1 MVDETEIAFA
11 IHAGE
16 VIAVVEPLFPDATV
30 TEILLFHAFVIA
42 VAKDE

>member
-1 MVDETEIAFA
+1 VVDETEIAFA

-16 VIAVVEPLFPDATV
+16 LIEVVEPLLPV
-30 TEILLFHAFVIA
+30 EIVSEILLFHAFVIA